1 MAPVRGGRGEAIL
14 SFSRSSF
21 ALEKKLEILYL
32 SPLPSSTCRNYSM
45 QAEEGKR
52 SVLDLR

>member
-1 MAPVRGGRGEAIL
+1 MAPVRGGRAEAIL

-45 QAEEGKR
+45 QAEGGKR